1 MIVHCIFESPPKKE
15 AVKTNF
21 FGKNSRVTA
30 QICSLKSCWGCM
42 GLVPLRI
49 PWNNTRT
56 IAALWVK
63 VKTSATPQ
71 HPAHSSGAV
80 SCRGQACVIF
90 PLYFWEYREKSV
102 HQEFSQTLNY
112 MHNPSQ
118 VIWCLRGDIF
128 TSFSLHIWICR
139 KFFWPM
145 FLLQSK
151 SNRLQCSRKTAKMAT
166 IRFIERKMMV
176 I

>member
-1 MIVHCIFESPPKKE
+1 MIVHCIFVRAHLKKE
-15 AVKTNF
+15 ALKTNF
-21 FGKNSRVTA
+21 LAKLPGPVLNFGAYGHAMV
-30 QICSLKSCWGCM
+30 
-42 GLVPLRI
+42 LVPLRI
-49 PWNNTRT
+49 LGNNTRT

-63 VKTSATPQ
+63 MQISATPQ
-71 HPAHSSGAV
+71 HPALSSGIV
-80 SCRGQACVIF
+80 GCRGKACDIF

-112 MHNPSQ
+112 THKPSQ

-128 TSFSLHIWICR
+128 TSFSLHIWIRR

-145 FLLQSK
+145 FSLQSK